1 MAIHEKK
8 TKKQLGTGSRY
19 GLLLEKGLIN
29 KEDLDQ
35 TFRQARLGKLGPDEI
50 LMETYGIDKDAL
62 RQSLEAFYQTE
73 CLVFD
78 PGIEPPFEIFN
89 KHKLDADFLKK
100 YCWTPFAQDEQSLV
114 ILIDNPFD
122 LSKVDEIQFILGTNR
137 IDFKVALKQ
146 DIEAYIDRFFQEL
159 SGGMD
164 LEQFDET
171 IDEGGEEEKG
181 SDDVESIS
189 EQDSEVVRLVNA
201 LLVEAWKKGA
211 SDIHI
216 EPNSQSK
223 YCGVRFRLDGTCH
236 EFRKLRFNLSRVIVS
251 RLKIMARLD
260 IAERRL
266 PQDGKIKLR
275 LPGGRQTVE
284 FRVATMPTI
293 DNQEDVVLRV
303 LASSKPQALENLG
316 LAEGSLKVAKKMIFQ
331 PYGLVLVVGPTGSG
345 KTTTLHSALHYLN
358 TGDRKIW
365 AAEDPVEITQEGV
378 RQVQVNSKIGLT
390 FASALRSF
398 LRADPDVVMI
408 GEMRDKETAHIGI
421 EASLTGHMVFSTLH
435 TNSAPETVT
444 RLLDMDLDPFN
455 FADSLLFVLAQRLIR
470 TLCPNCKERYSPSAE
485 ELDELKVEFGPDW
498 ERHFPAE
505 FVKAPVLFRAKG
517 CNACY
522 EGYKGRTGVHEL
534 MVNTSELKKL
544 IKFRKSTEELREL
557 AKKEGMLTLKQDGI
571 VKVLKGMTDIHQVR
585 KVSGSIE

>member
-1 MAIHEKK
+1 MTKK
-8 TKKQLGTGSRY
+8 TKHEIATGSRY
-19 GLLLEKGLIN
+19 GLLLDNGLIS
-29 KEDLDQ
+29 KENLDHI
-35 TFRQARLGKLGPDEI
+35 FREVRVSKKEPDEI
-50 LMETYGIDKDAL
+50 LMEKYKISKEDL

-73 CLVFD
+73 CLFFD
-78 PGIEPPFEIFN
+78 PRIDPPFEIFN
-89 KHKLDADFLKK
+89 THNLDAEFLKK
-100 YCWTPFAQDEQSLV
+100 YSWTPFAKTDTNMV

-122 LSKVDEIQFILGTNR
+122 LNKVDEIQFILGTNR

-146 DIEAYIDRFFQEL
+146 DIDAYIDRFFQEL

-164 LEQFDET
+164 LEQFDDT
-171 IDEGGEEEKG
+171 IGEESEEDRS

-189 EQDSEVVRLVNA
+189 EQDSEVVRLVNS
-201 LLVEAWKKGA
+201 LLVEAWRRGA

-216 EPNSQSK
+216 EPNTRSK

-236 EFRKLRFNLSRVIVS
+236 EFRKLRFNLSKVIVS

-275 LPGGRQTVE
+275 LPGGQQTVE
-284 FRVATMPTI
+284 FRMATMPTI

-303 LASSKPQALENLG
+303 LASSEPQSLEELG
-316 LAEGSLKVAKKMIFQ
+316 LLPGNLKTAKNMIFQ

-378 RQVQVNSKIGLT
+378 RQVQVNPKIGLT

-408 GEMRDKETAHIGI
+408 GEMRDKETAHIGV

-455 FADSLLFVLAQRLIR
+455 FADSLLFVLAQRLVR
-470 TLCPNCKERYSPSAE
+470 TLCSSCKESYTPKQE
-485 ELDELKVEFGPDW
+485 EVDELKAEFGSNW
-498 ERHFPAE
+498 EEHFPAT
-505 FVKAPVLFRAKG
+505 FLKKPLLSKAKG
-517 CNACY
+517 CNLCY

-534 MVNTSELKKL
+534 MVNSAGLKKL
-544 IKFRKSTEELREL
+544 IKFRKSTEELREM
-557 AKKEGMLTLKQDGI
+557 AKKQGMLSLKQDGI
-571 VKVLKGMTDIHQVR
+571 LKVMKGMTDVHQIR
-585 KVSGSIE
+585 KVSGTMD

>member
-1 MAIHEKK
+1 MRKK
-8 TKKQLGTGSRY
+8 SKKQVGTGSRY
-19 GLLLEKGLIN
+19 GLLLDKGFIN
-29 KEDLDQ
+29 KENLDHI
-35 TFRQARLGKLGPDEI
+35 FREARSGKLGPDEI
-50 LMETYGIDKDAL
+50 LMEKYNISKDDL

-78 PGIEPPFEIFN
+78 PNIEPPFEIFN
-89 KHKLDADFLKK
+89 KHKLDSDFLKK
-100 YCWTPFAQDEQSLV
+100 YCWTPFAQDEQNMV

-146 DIEAYIDRFFQEL
+146 DIEAYIDRFFQEM

-164 LEQFDET
+164 LEKFDET
-171 IDEGGEEEKG
+171 VDEEREEEKS

-236 EFRKLRFNLSRVIVS
+236 EFRKLRYNLSRVIVS

-275 LPGGRQTVE
+275 LPGARQTVE

-316 LAEGSLKVAKKMIFQ
+316 LAEESLKIAKKMIFQ

-470 TLCPNCKERYSPSAE
+470 TLCPNCREAYTPDTEEIE
-485 ELDELKVEFGPDW
+485 ELKIEFGSDW
-498 ERHFPAE
+498 ERHFPAGFLE
-505 FVKAPVLFRAKG
+505 KPVLFRAKG
-517 CNACY
+517 CNLCY

-534 MVNTSELKKL
+534 MVNSGELKKL
-544 IKFRKSTEELREL
+544 IKFRKSTEELRDL
-557 AKKEGMLTLKQDGI
+557 AKKQGMLALKQDGI

-585 KVSGSIE
+585 KVSGTIE